1 MVHCLARNVFYCTLG
16 PNDLE
21 SHVPLYKYVDDS
33 TLFDICNTT
42 DVSVM
47 QESIDRAVDW
57 TNNNCM
63 KINSKESKEMVICFT
78 PYEHFRNSIPSIA
91 IAGVGTYDSLC
102 TNFNYYQLFRDF
114 HFFGGCRAS
123 GYV

>member
-1 MVHCLARNVFYCTLG
+1 MFGVGQLDQLGLGQLGCGSIIIGHTYRSMVVFIWFLKYYITSCT
-16 PNDLE
+16 
-21 SHVPLYKYVDDS
+21 
-33 TLFDICNTT
+33 
-42 DVSVM
+42 
-47 QESIDRAVDW
+47 
-57 TNNNCM
+57 
-63 KINSKESKEMVICFT
+63 
-78 PYEHFRNSIPSIA
+78 